1 MYFRHGAYVFPKV
14 FFQIIG
20 IIVFVVISMSLSGQ
34 NYYTRNFTIEDGLPS
49 NTVRAVFKDSRGIMW
64 VGTSAGLCRFDGR
77 EFTVYNS
84 ANGLGAEN
92 IFDITEDNKGNLWIG
107 GMGCGISM
115 FDGTKFT
122 NYDEKKG
129 LVCNDVRRVWWSK
142 KFNIL
147 LVGTNLGCSVFTG
160 KAFYSLTVAAVDK
173 EYKSL
178 VVIGFEEKT
187 EVIRIFSYGFRTV
200 YWYNPVTHKF
210 TKDTG
215 GTVLNI
221 QPNCNPISG
230 KNGDTIWSWGRTG
243 ILVWNKKC
251 IAKFDSLGQVFHMA
265 ADDKKNIWI
274 AAWTEFPIPAMPGGF
289 YMYDGTKVVSL
300 GKQTGITEPGVWTVL
315 YDSIF
320 HAVWVGTLRQGLFRM
335 PLPFVECYGPSWFG
349 LSSLK
354 INAIHAGRGNN
365 LWIATSKDIIRKNPD
380 SGLYIYPRDVLR
392 KIQHLAYLKYF
403 DLNYMQYRDKDG
415 SFEKYK
421 KLIAEGKFPYPNP
434 YHQIF
439 LEWGEERILPAGS
452 LYDPALYNQ
461 ARRDII
467 KESKDTT
474 VFGFLGIGEDSRHN
488 IYVKGRFLLIRFN
501 DRTNFMR
508 PEVIPIAQNNSLY
521 IMAFDKTDTLFCSSY
536 WFWGI
541 SRCAI
546 FPEVKY
552 PDPFFSLAGKDN
564 ATDRP
569 VRMYSRGNEIWSA
582 SKVGGLFLTFGRK
595 NYAFCKAD
603 STLPRS
609 FNDLCFDGEHNVIA
623 GANNGEVFVFR
634 WDGEKLNL
642 LHRLN
647 RKNGIVGNSIRW
659 VKTDG
664 QSNLFIG
671 TNEGLNLVDLKELY
685 AGGKARVRF
694 FSKESGYVDPTA
706 EFSEVDSTGDLW
718 IASSKQLFRL
728 NRKLLFDYTS
738 HVANLLLTGM
748 EINQVPL
755 NQVDGFTA
763 DPWFGSPTEKLKLTH
778 DQNNVM
784 FYFDAVNYLDANQQ
798 RFRHRLLP
806 VNKQWSEYS
815 SDRKAF
821 FPMLRPGHYT
831 FEIESYSTID
841 NSQISHLSY
850 QFVIRPP
857 FYFTWWF
864 ILLSMLLITA
874 IAISAWR
881 LRINQIRNQEK
892 LKASIQLELTNM
904 EMKALKA
911 QMNPHFIFN
920 ALNSIQ
926 SYILSSNIDKAL
938 YYLSMFSK
946 LVRKTL
952 ENATK
957 EFVPLV
963 EELEF
968 LNFYIELEK
977 MRFEGQF
984 NCVTELDPDLPLD
997 TTMIPP
1003 MIIQPFVENAIK
1015 HGLLKLKVV
1024 GVLRVQVKK
1033 LNEIQYQIVI
1043 EDNGIGRR
1051 KAAELKNSEG
1061 KVHNSKG
1068 LDITNT
1074 RIRLLNA
1081 NGNTG
1086 KFSIT
1091 TIDLFDAEGHP
1102 AGTRIEVNFP
1112 LA

>member
-1 MYFRHGAYVFPKV
+1 MNFRAGAYFFLKV
-14 FFQIIG
+14 FLQIIG
-20 IIVFVVISMSLSGQ
+20 VVAFVAIAVNLSGQ
-34 NYYTRNFTIEDGLPS
+34 NYYSRNFTIEDGLPS
-49 NTVRAVFKDSRGIMW
+49 NTVRALFKDSRGIMW
-64 VGTSAGLCRFDGR
+64 IGTSAGLCRFNGR
-77 EFTVYNS
+77 EFTIYNS
-84 ANGLGAEN
+84 SDGLGAEN

-115 FDGTKFT
+115 FDGTRFT

-147 LVGTNLGCSVFTG
+147 LVGTNMGCSVFNG
-160 KAFYSLTVAAVDK
+160 KAFYSLPVAAVSK

-178 VVIGFEEKT
+178 FVIGFEEKNYG
-187 EVIRIFSYGFRTV
+187 VRLFSYGFGTV
-200 YWYNPVTHKF
+200 YCYNPVTHKF
-210 TKDTG
+210 TKDTAG
-215 GTVLNI
+215 SLLDI

-230 KNGDTIWSWGRTG
+230 KNGDTIWSWGRTS
-243 ILVWNKKC
+243 IQVWNKKC

-274 AAWTEFPIPAMPGGF
+274 AAWTEFPTPPMPGGF

-300 GKQTGITEPGVWTVL
+300 GKQTGISDPGVWTVF

-320 HAVWVGTLRQGLFRM
+320 HTVWVGTLHQGLYRM
-335 PLPFVECYGPSWFG
+335 PLPFIESYGPSWFG
-349 LSSLK
+349 LSSMK
-354 INAIHAGRGNN
+354 INAIHAGRDNN
-365 LWIATSKDIIRKNPD
+365 IWIATSKDIIRKNPNL
-380 SGLYIYPRDVLR
+380 GFYIYPRNLLR
-392 KIQHLAYLKYF
+392 KIQYITQLKYF
-403 DLNYMQYRDKDG
+403 DLSHMQFRDKEG

-434 YHQIF
+434 YHAF
-439 LEWGEERILPAGS
+439 FAEWSEERILPAGS
-452 LYDPALYNQ
+452 LYNPAVYNQ
-461 ARRDII
+461 SRQDII

-474 VFGFLGIGEDSRHN
+474 VFGFLSIGEDSRYN
-488 IYVKGRFLLIRFN
+488 VYVKAKYGLIRFS
-501 DRTNFMR
+501 DKTNYMS
-508 PEVIPIAQNNSLY
+508 PEVISIHQNHPHHV
-521 IMAFDKTDTLFCSSY
+521 IAFDKTDTLYSSS
-536 WFWGI
+536 FWVRGI
-541 SRCAI
+541 FRCAI

-552 PDPFFSLAGKDN
+552 PDPYFFLAGKGN
-564 ATDRP
+564 APDRP
-569 VRMYSRGNEIWSA
+569 IRMYSRGNEIWSA
-582 SKVGGLFLTFGRK
+582 SKIGGLYLTLGNK

-603 STLPRS
+603 SSLPRS

-634 WDGEKLNL
+634 WDGEQLKLL
-642 LHRLN
+642 YKLDRTT
-647 RKNGIVGNSIRW
+647 GILGKSIRW
-659 VKTDG
+659 VKTDR

-671 TNEGLNLVDLKELY
+671 TTEGLNLVDLKELN
-685 AGGKARVRF
+685 AKGKARVRF
-694 FSKESGYVDPTA
+694 FSRESGYVDPTA
-706 EFSEVDSTGDLW
+706 EFSVVDSTGNPW
-718 IASSKQLFRL
+718 IASEKQLFRL

-738 HVANLLLTGM
+738 HVANLLLTGV

-755 NQVDGFTA
+755 SQVEGFTA

-806 VNKQWSEYS
+806 VNKQWSEFS

-821 FPMLRPGHYT
+821 FPMLHPGHYT

-850 QFVIRPP
+850 VFVILPP
-857 FYFTWWF
+857 FYATWWF
-864 ILLSMLLITA
+864 ILLVSIILAGILVSVWIF
-874 IAISAWR
+874 R
-881 LRINQIRNQEK
+881 VGQIRKQEK
-892 LKASIQLELTNM
+892 LKASIQLELNNM

-926 SYILSSNIDKAL
+926 SYILTNNVDKAL

-957 EFVPLV
+957 EFVPLG

-984 NCVTELDPDLPLD
+984 TNIMECDEDLPLD

-1003 MIIQPFVENAIK
+1003 MIVQPFVENAIK
-1015 HGLLKLKVV
+1015 HGLLKLKVA
-1024 GVLRVQVKK
+1024 GVLRILVTKV
-1033 LNEIQYQIVI
+1033 NENQYRVII
-1043 EDNGIGRR
+1043 EDNGIGRMRAGELR
-1051 KAAELKNSEG
+1051 KNEG
-1061 KVHNSKG
+1061 LIHNSKG

-1074 RIRLLNA
+1074 RIRLLNE
-1081 NGNTG
+1081 NGKTG
-1086 KFSIT
+1086 NFSIKMV
-1091 TIDLFDAEGHP
+1091 DLLDAEGHA
-1102 AGTRIEVNFP
+1102 AGTRVEVNLP
-1112 LA
+1112 LG